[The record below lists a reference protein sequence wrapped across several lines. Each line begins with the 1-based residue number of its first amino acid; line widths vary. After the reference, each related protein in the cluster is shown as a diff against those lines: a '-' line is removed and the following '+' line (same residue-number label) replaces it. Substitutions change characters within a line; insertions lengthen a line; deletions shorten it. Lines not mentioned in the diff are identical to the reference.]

1 MKPKVDYLFQAGTK
15 AYGPH
20 LDLVS
25 SLHGSYAKLHGLE
38 YTVYRGPYPVSP
50 WKDPGRIGSDQ
61 GHKQYVLILELL
73 RKEDTGWVFW
83 VDSDAMIVG
92 NEDPRLVMDGH
103 LVGMAWYPKN
113 AKHAGHFHRGS
124 FFLKAHPQVVELIE
138 RILREGPGPRPHWDQ
153 GLLNKYLAEPQWK
166 GKFKTLPIEWN
177 SAVKHNDPEECV
189 IRAWH
194 GMGGIH
200 KRFLMMQAE
209 MQRRGL

>member
-38 YTVYRGPYPVSP
+38 YTVYRGPYPASP
-50 WKDPGRIGSDQ
+50 WPGGLSSDLQPDGS
-61 GHKQYVLILELL
+61 ILMLDL
-73 RKEDTGWVFW
+73 VRDKNTGWVFW

-92 NEDPRLVMDGH
+92 NEDPRSVMSGY

-113 AKHAGHFHRGS
+113 AKHAGHLHRGS
-124 FFLKAHPQVVELIE
+124 FFLRACDQVAGLLE
-138 RILREGPGPRPHWDQ
+138 RVLREGPGPRPHWDQ

-177 SAVKHNDPEECV
+177 SAVKHNDPVECV

-194 GMGGIH
+194 GMGSIQ
-200 KRFLMMQAE
+200 RRLQLMQAE
-209 MQRRGL
+209 MKRRGL